1 MAQIIA
7 AGVIYAGLVLSLGL
21 LVTTSAVVWK
31 SWEPP
36 TDVNAGA
43 SLSISDIMLK
53 LDAKSLPL
61 QQVEDRS
68 MVFPARAVNE

>member
-21 LVTTSAVVWK
+21 LLTSSAAVWR

-43 SLSISDIMLK
+43 SLSISDVMLK
-53 LDAKSLPL
+53 VDAKSLPA
-61 QQVEDRS
+61 QQVEDRT